1 MKIRHIIVV
10 TLLAL
15 SVASCSTKQTPIDR
29 LTQLSE
35 QLDKS
40 DAKYSE
46 EEWVALGSE
55 LEEIEE
61 EIQKNKSQYT
71 EEELQEIN
79 RLKGKCLGKL
89 AKKAANDFA
98 GEIGNFL
105 KESEGMLDGFMNEIN
120 KGKEE

>member
-1 MKIRHIIVV
+1 MKIRNIIVA

-46 EEWVALGSE
+46 EEWVVLGTE

-61 EIQKNKSQYT
+61 EVQKNKSQYT

-98 GEIGNFL
+98 DELGNFL
-105 KESEGMLDGFMNEIN
+105 KGSEGMLDGVMGEMK

>member
-1 MKIRHIIVV
+1 MKIRHIIVA

-46 EEWVALGSE
+46 EEWVALGTE

-61 EIQKNKSQYT
+61 EV
-71 EEELQEIN
+71 QEIN

-98 GEIGNFL
+98 DELGNFL
-105 KESEGMLDGFMNEIN
+105 KGSAGMLDGFMDEIN

>member
-1 MKIRHIIVV
+1 MKIRNIIVA

-15 SVASCSTKQTPIDR
+15 SVASCSTKQTPIDC

-61 EIQKNKSQYT
+61 EVQKNKYT

-98 GEIGNFL
+98 DELGNFL
-105 KESEGMLDGFMNEIN
+105 KGSAGMLDGFMDEIN
-120 KGKEE
+120 KEKEE

>member
-1 MKIRHIIVV
+1 M
-10 TLLAL
+10 
-15 SVASCSTKQTPIDR
+15 
-29 LTQLSE
+29 
-35 QLDKS
+35 
-40 DAKYSE
+40 
-46 EEWVALGSE
+46 ALGSE

-61 EIQKNKSQYT
+61 EVQKNKSQYT

-98 GEIGNFL
+98 DELGNFL
-105 KESEGMLDGFMNEIN
+105 KGSAGMLDGFMDEIN